1 MNNLKKL
8 EKEIRNLFK
17 DTYLAN
23 CKLENIQTSVS
34 EATEASKDDI
44 FNVISNL
51 RLIITSLLSFKQS
64 SILDDKS
71 ELIQRNEQ
79 FENMLQKL
87 EADIRNH
94 IRVEN
99 QLKLHIESNQV
110 QTAKIETEKN
120 KEIKT
125 LNEQLKS
132 FNTEKTS
139 SKESEYL
146 EKIEILENSLA
157 KKDKIIYKL
166 EIDFVKLKTMIEANE
181 RRPKKAEKFEK
192 KKKFEDLK
200 DKIEQKKLG
209 LQRIQTLLKQNSVP
223 KVKDRSRSSKKPR
236 NEVESYKT
244 KSPKDK
250 LISNLIQSTHVRSI
264 SEKVRYNSIER
275 RTASQSIHD
284 KIV

>member
-157 KKDKIIYKL
+157 KKDKIIY
-166 EIDFVKLKTMIEANE
+166 INLK
-181 RRPKKAEKFEK
+181 
-192 KKKFEDLK
+192 
-200 DKIEQKKLG
+200 
-209 LQRIQTLLKQNSVP
+209 
-223 KVKDRSRSSKKPR
+223 
-236 NEVESYKT
+236 
-244 KSPKDK
+244 
-250 LISNLIQSTHVRSI
+250 
-264 SEKVRYNSIER
+264 
-275 RTASQSIHD
+275 
-284 KIV
+284 